1 MITILGRVKIQ
12 DLPTFIGIFATRGA
26 AMRQQHG
33 SLEAQ
38 LFTVCDTPLLFLSEV
53 RCRIYLHVMFDN
65 IFYSG
70 AIMQYSSEWK
80 ICFIKDP
87 LSGKARIIYIMLIWN
102 SVTIK

>member
-38 LFTVCDTPLLFLSEV
+38 LFTVCDTPDAV
-53 RCRIYLHVMFDN
+53 VVMFDWSSRED
-65 IFYSG
+65 FEQFRRDPAVMETMKSSG
-70 AIMQYSSEWK
+70 
-80 ICFIKDP
+80 
-87 LSGKARIIYIMLIWN
+87 
-102 SVTIK
+102 TIGPPEFTFLEHVASFPG